1 MSKTSVS
8 VQKPAAVAMTSKTS
22 PAIAQK
28 IKEASARVMKR
39 NYQIYKDL
47 ENK

>member
-1 MSKTSVS
+1 MSKTSIS
-8 VQKPAAVAMTSKTS
+8 VQKSAVAAMTSKTS
-22 PAIAQK
+22 PAIAKK

>member
-1 MSKTSVS
+1 M
-8 VQKPAAVAMTSKTS
+8 SKTS
-22 PAIAQK
+22 PAIAKK

>member
-1 MSKTSVS
+1 MNKTSVS
-8 VQKPAAVAMTSKTS
+8 VQKSAVAAMTSKTS
-22 PAIAQK
+22 PAIAKK

>member
-1 MSKTSVS
+1 MSKTSIPA
-8 VQKPAAVAMTSKTS
+8 QKPAVMTATSKTS
-22 PAIAQK
+22 AVIAQR

-39 NYQIYKDL
+39 NYQLYKDL